1 MARPHLTLYGQVLLW
16 FFLNLTLVAA
26 VLFFVLKIQ
35 FRVDPR
41 ELLGSRTREQFRA
54 AASVMSGELR
64 NSPRVEWEQILERYA
79 GSYGVDI
86 ALYRPEGQLLWVG
99 EELQLPEQLLLEAG
113 KRPAR
118 RIRPGGSGVPL
129 RRSEGA
135 GPGIRQDA
143 PGERLEERRFPRRP
157 GVEGRGRGTEST
169 DPIGESEFPSDRRQR
184 PQSLRGSSEEREAEV
199 IYAGKAGKPRKHW
212 VAARVSLGS
221 REFLHP
227 PEGML
232 VASSETL
239 GGNRIFYDGR
249 PWLWAIAGG
258 LFVSALIWLPFVG
271 RVSRRLR
278 RLTSAAE
285 SISEGDFDVEVAS
298 KRTDELG
305 RLSRAVQRMANRL
318 DDYLKGQKR
327 FLGDIAHELCS
338 PLARLRMSV
347 GVLEQKI
354 PSGSRQDL
362 DSLNEEAEEL
372 SQLINELLDFSKASI
387 AVDSLPAHDIIVAP
401 LLAQLSER
409 DGMGGKV
416 DIQCPPDL
424 RVTANTDLL
433 RRALGN
439 VLRNALRYAGDGG
452 PIELRAEKKGKSV
465 IIEVRDRGPGIP
477 EDWLE
482 RIFEPFTRPEKARTR
497 EAGGAGLG
505 LAIAQTC
512 VEGMGGRIRAENRS
526 GGGLTVRLELF
537 LEQSDVSNDP
547 ELGPGRLKSSDE
559 P

>member
-169 DPIGESEFPSDRRQR
+169 DPIGESEFPGDRRQR
-184 PQSLRGSSEEREAEV
+184 PQNLRGSSEEREAEV

-387 AVDSLPAHDIIVAP
+387 AVDSLPAHDIIVAS

-537 LEQSDVSNDP
+537 LEQSDVSKDP

>member
-79 GSYGVDI
+79 GSYEVDI

-387 AVDSLPAHDIIVAP
+387 AVDSLPAHDIIISR

-409 DGMGGKV
+409 DGMGNKV
-416 DIQCPPDL
+416 DIRCPPDL

-547 ELGPGRLKSSDE
+547 EFGPGRLKSSAE

>member
-169 DPIGESEFPSDRRQR
+169 DPIGESEFPGDRRQR
-184 PQSLRGSSEEREAEV
+184 PQNLRGSSEEREAEV

-537 LEQSDVSNDP
+537 LEQSDVSKDP

>member
-318 DDYLKGQKR
+318 DDYLKEQKR

>member
-86 ALYRPEGQLLWVG
+86 ALYRPEGQLRWVG

-118 RIRPGGSGVPL
+118 RIRPGGSVVPL

-169 DPIGESEFPSDRRQR
+169 DPIGESEFSADRRQR

-221 REFLHP
+221 RDFLHP

-285 SISEGDFDVEVAS
+285 SISEGDFDVEVSS

-318 DDYLKGQKR
+318 DDYLK
-327 FLGDIAHELCS
+327 
-338 PLARLRMSV
+338 
-347 GVLEQKI
+347 
-354 PSGSRQDL
+354 
-362 DSLNEEAEEL
+362 
-372 SQLINELLDFSKASI
+372 
-387 AVDSLPAHDIIVAP
+387 
-401 LLAQLSER
+401 
-409 DGMGGKV
+409 
-416 DIQCPPDL
+416 
-424 RVTANTDLL
+424 
-433 RRALGN
+433 
-439 VLRNALRYAGDGG
+439 
-452 PIELRAEKKGKSV
+452 
-465 IIEVRDRGPGIP
+465 
-477 EDWLE
+477 
-482 RIFEPFTRPEKARTR
+482 
-497 EAGGAGLG
+497 
-505 LAIAQTC
+505 
-512 VEGMGGRIRAENRS
+512 
-526 GGGLTVRLELF
+526 
-537 LEQSDVSNDP
+537 
-547 ELGPGRLKSSDE
+547 
-559 P
+559 

>member
-79 GSYGVDI
+79 GSYEVDI

-113 KRPAR
+113 KKPAR
-118 RIRPGGSGVPL
+118 RIRPGGSGVSL

-318 DDYLKGQKR
+318 DDYLKEQKR

-387 AVDSLPAHDIIVAP
+387 AVDSLPAHDIIIAP

>member
-118 RIRPGGSGVPL
+118 RIRPGGSVVPL

-157 GVEGRGRGTEST
+157 GVEGRGWGTEST

-387 AVDSLPAHDIIVAP
+387 AVDSLPAHDIIIAP

-537 LEQSDVSNDP
+537 LEQSDVSKDP
-547 ELGPGRLKSSDE
+547 ELGLGRLKSNDE

>member
-79 GSYGVDI
+79 GSYEVDI

-387 AVDSLPAHDIIVAP
+387 AVDSLPAHDIIISR

-409 DGMGGKV
+409 DGMGNKV

-547 ELGPGRLKSSDE
+547 EFGPGRLKSSAE

>member
-86 ALYRPEGQLLWVG
+86 ALYRPEGQLRWVG

-118 RIRPGGSGVPL
+118 RIRPGGSVVPL

-169 DPIGESEFPSDRRQR
+169 DPIGESEFPSDRRRR

-318 DDYLKGQKR
+318 DDYLKEQKR

-387 AVDSLPAHDIIVAP
+387 AVDSLPAHDIIISR

-537 LEQSDVSNDP
+537 LEQSDVSKDP
-547 ELGPGRLKSSDE
+547 ELGSGRLKSSDE

>member
-79 GSYGVDI
+79 GSYEVDI

-318 DDYLKGQKR
+318 DDYLKEQKR

-387 AVDSLPAHDIIVAP
+387 AVDSLPAHDIIISR

>member
-1 MARPHLTLYGQVLLW
+1 M
-16 FFLNLTLVAA
+16 
-26 VLFFVLKIQ
+26 
-35 FRVDPR
+35 
-41 ELLGSRTREQFRA
+41 
-54 AASVMSGELR
+54 
-64 NSPRVEWEQILERYA
+64 
-79 GSYGVDI
+79 
-86 ALYRPEGQLLWVG
+86 
-99 EELQLPEQLLLEAG
+99 
-113 KRPAR
+113 
-118 RIRPGGSGVPL
+118 
-129 RRSEGA
+129 
-135 GPGIRQDA
+135 
-143 PGERLEERRFPRRP
+143 
-157 GVEGRGRGTEST
+157 
-169 DPIGESEFPSDRRQR
+169 
-184 PQSLRGSSEEREAEV
+184 
-199 IYAGKAGKPRKHW
+199 
-212 VAARVSLGS
+212 
-221 REFLHP
+221 
-227 PEGML
+227 
-232 VASSETL
+232 
-239 GGNRIFYDGR
+239 
-249 PWLWAIAGG
+249 WAIAGG

-433 RRALGN
+433 RRALG
-439 VLRNALRYAGDGG
+439 LSL
-452 PIELRAEKKGKSV
+452 IH
-465 IIEVRDRGPGIP
+465 I
-477 EDWLE
+477 
-482 RIFEPFTRPEKARTR
+482 
-497 EAGGAGLG
+497 
-505 LAIAQTC
+505 
-512 VEGMGGRIRAENRS
+512 
-526 GGGLTVRLELF
+526 
-537 LEQSDVSNDP
+537 
-547 ELGPGRLKSSDE
+547 
-559 P
+559 

>member
-86 ALYRPEGQLLWVG
+86 ALYRPEGQLRWVG

>member
-79 GSYGVDI
+79 GSYEVDI

-113 KRPAR
+113 KKPAR
-118 RIRPGGSGVPL
+118 RIRPGGSGVSL

-318 DDYLKGQKR
+318 DDYLKEQKR

-387 AVDSLPAHDIIVAP
+387 AVDSLPAHDIIISR

>member
-86 ALYRPEGQLLWVG
+86 ALYRPEGQLRWVG

-169 DPIGESEFPSDRRQR
+169 DPIGESEFPADRRQR
-184 PQSLRGSSEEREAEV
+184 PQNLRGSSEEREAEV

-537 LEQSDVSNDP
+537 LEQSDVSKDP
-547 ELGPGRLKSSDE
+547 ELGLGRLKSNDE

>member
-537 LEQSDVSNDP
+537 LEQSDVSKDP

>member
-387 AVDSLPAHDIIVAP
+387 AVDSLPAHDIIISR

-409 DGMGGKV
+409 DGMGNKV

-424 RVTANTDLL
+424 RVTANTGLL